1 MGCPSSLCLL
11 ILVHGTQFECF
22 VILDCEFFFRV
33 VLFLFLF
40 LVESQYRLR
49 LSFCPSK
56 EVLCILLSG
65 VPGLS
70 LGWATF

>member
-1 MGCPSSLCLL
+1 MACSSSLCLL
-11 ILVHGTQFECF
+11 ILAHGRQFECF

-33 VLFLFLF
+33 VLFFFLF

-49 LSFCPSK
+49 LSFCPSR
-56 EVLCILLSG
+56 EILCILLSG

-70 LGWATF
+70 LARATF